1 MSEPLRDVR
10 MLSADQQ
17 YRTLLAVSETI
28 VSHRDLRALIHDL
41 AGLLHQVVR
50 FEYLILV
57 FYG

>member
-28 VSHRDLRALIHDL
+28 VSHRDLRALIHEL

>member
-1 MSEPLRDVR
+1 MSEPLRDAR
-10 MLSADQQ
+10 MLSADRQ